1 MEIVEFN
8 SYDKNLIADV
18 IHDRFI
24 DIESVCWN
32 KRENILEILY
42 FSESNLNTPEGKILF
57 YNVIDV
63 NILDEEKV
71 QYYDLNFIKW
81 DEKNNKISLI
91 TGITLVFEIMVTK
104 FKIMILKR
112 KNSSGTEVNI
122 GE

>member
-1 MEIVEFN
+1 MEVVEFN
-8 SYDKNLIADV
+8 DYDKNLIADV

-42 FSESNLNTPEGKILF
+42 FNESNLNTPEGKILF

-63 NILDEEKV
+63 NILDEEKT

-81 DEKNNKISLI
+81 DKKSNKISLI
-91 TGITLVFEIMVTK
+91 TGITLVFEIIVTK
-104 FKIMILKR
+104 FKIKII
-112 KNSSGTEVNI
+112 SSLRS
-122 GE
+122 